1 LGNILIYN
9 KKVEEEGFLLKLCQ
23 KRGFVFTSATLEN
36 TVALLNSMPFT
47 TILIDAELA
56 DDRALKEMLDKTPSL
71 ILTGREEDTLKET
84 ARHWPDDRF
93 VDYLVI
99 SPRPVDITRGE
110 RIVKIAQ
117 DYARLKS
124 DVESLT
130 LSKESMEKKFK
141 RVYTEIKDIGSA
153 LSEGFMKQLEKRIAL
168 EARYIRFQ
176 KLKEKFENILK
187 KLYAANDVNNLLDIV
202 FDIKDLVQAGGIS
215 LYVLEENETLGKY
228 LKPLVWDDAFLS
240 HADFARHVAL
250 FLAQDFAATV
260 ARKGEEINTAN
271 AAADPGFSG
280 RYQQQLKA
288 PLYSILCTPL
298 KHDKEVIGAIEV
310 YNKSADDKVSKAGFS
325 LEDQQIMRGLSEHIS
340 IAMTKLNLIQYD
352 ALTGLLR
359 PDPFYEKVIQKI
371 ESQGKRRQEVDSYAM
386 VMGDVDW
393 FKNYNDR
400 NGHEAGNRLLR
411 ELAGIMKTSI
421 REDDLLC
428 RYGGEE
434 FLFFLAAVKNVEEA
448 TLLTERIRKN
458 IEEHYFEYEEF
469 QPRHN
474 LTMSFGVTVFPR
486 KELTEPGAA
495 TKALLKKIAGE
506 ADMAL
511 AEAKGKRFKNLPYN
525 ENLITKNKVCA
536 YVRDK
541 AAVMGRTGVL
551 QGQER
556 MIVEKRKSERYYAS
570 TLCIYKENGGHK
582 VATTVD
588 LSLGGAKFSSESQF
602 PLAKTLDF
610 FLILGS
616 RANLLTGDVVYSQ
629 KVSPHSSYFYTGVK
643 FKDLSSED
651 RKLLETYFQLLEK
664 KEVQPI

>member
-1 LGNILIYN
+1 MGNILIYN

-23 KRGFVFTSATLEN
+23 KYGVIFTSATLEK
-36 TVALLNSMPFT
+36 TLTLLGSMSFT

-56 DDRALKEMLDKTPSL
+56 DDRALKEMLNQAPSL
-71 ILTGREEDTLKET
+71 ILTGREEEALKET
-84 ARHWPDDRF
+84 ARHWPADRF

-110 RIVKIAQ
+110 RILKIAQ

-124 DVESLT
+124 DVENLT
-130 LSKESMEKKFK
+130 LSKESMEQKM
-141 RVYTEIKDIGSA
+141 RRLYGQIKEIGSA
-153 LSEGFMKQLEKRIAL
+153 LSEGFVKQLEKRVAL

-176 KLKEKFENILK
+176 KLKEKFENILR

-202 FDIKDLVQAGGIS
+202 FDIKDLVRASGIS
-215 LYVLEENETLGKY
+215 LYVLEESETMGKY
-228 LKPLVWDDAFLS
+228 LKPLVWDDAFLA
-240 HADFARHVAL
+240 HADFAKHIAL

-260 ARKGEEINTAN
+260 ARTGAEVNKTEATD
-271 AAADPGFSG
+271 DPGFSG
-280 RYQQQLKA
+280 RYQQQLRA

-298 KHDKEVIGAIEV
+298 KRDKEVIGAIEV
-310 YNKSADDKVSKAGFS
+310 YNKTADDKVTKAGFTE
-325 LEDQQIMRGLSEHIS
+325 EDQQIMRGLSEHIS
-340 IAMTKLNLIQYD
+340 IAMTKLNLIQFD

-359 PDPFYEKVIQKI
+359 PDPFFEKVLQKI
-371 ESQGKRRQEVDSYAM
+371 EFQGKRRQEIDSYAM

-411 ELAGIMKTSI
+411 ELASILKTSI

-458 IEEHYFEYEEF
+458 IEEHYFENEEF

-495 TKALLKKIAGE
+495 TKPVLKKIAGE

-541 AAVMGRTGVL
+541 AAVMGRAGVL
-551 QGQER
+551 RSPEK
-556 MIVEKRKSERYYAS
+556 IISEKRKFERYYAS
-570 TLCIYKENGGHK
+570 TLCIYKEDGGHK

-588 LSLGGAKFSSESQF
+588 LSLGGAKISSETQF

-616 RANLLTGDVVYSQ
+616 RANLLAGDVVYSQ
-629 KVSPHSSYFYTGVK
+629 KISPHSSYFYTGLK
-643 FKDLSSED
+643 FKDLSQEN
-651 RKLLETYFQLLEK
+651 RKLLETYFNLLEK
-664 KEVQPI
+664 KEVRSI

>member
-1 LGNILIYN
+1 LGNILIYS

-23 KRGFVFTSATLEN
+23 KYGFVFSSATLEN

-47 TILIDAELA
+47 TILVDAELA

-71 ILTGREEDTLKET
+71 ILTGREEDVLKET
-84 ARHWPDDRF
+84 ARHWPADRF

-124 DVESLT
+124 EVESLT
-130 LSKESMEKKFK
+130 LSKESMEQKFK
-141 RVYTEIKDIGSA
+141 RVYAEIKAIGSA

-168 EARYIRFQ
+168 ETRYIRFQ
-176 KLKEKFENILK
+176 KLKEKFENILR

-202 FDIKDLVQAGGIS
+202 FDIKDLVQASGIS

-240 HADFARHVAL
+240 HADFAKHVAL
-250 FLAQDFAATV
+250 FLAQDFAALV
-260 ARKGEEINTAN
+260 ARKGEEINAAN

-280 RYQQQLKA
+280 RYQQQLRA

-310 YNKSADDKVSKAGFS
+310 YNKSADGKAGFT
-325 LEDQQIMRGLSEHIS
+325 LEDQQIMRELSEHIS

-359 PDPFYEKVIQKI
+359 SDPFFEKVIQKI
-371 ESQGKRRQEVDSYAM
+371 ESQAKRRQEVDSYAM

-411 ELAGIMKTSI
+411 ELAGIMKSSI

-458 IEEHYFEYEEF
+458 IEEHYFEHEEF

-474 LTMSFGVTVFPR
+474 LTMSFGVTVFLR
-486 KELTEPGAA
+486 KELAEPGGV
-495 TKALLKKIAGE
+495 TKALLKKIASE

-541 AAVMGRTGVL
+541 AAVMGKSGVL
-551 QGQER
+551 QGRER
-556 MIVEKRKSERYYAS
+556 LSVEKRKNERYYAS

-588 LSLGGAKFSSESQF
+588 LSLGGAKISSETQF

-610 FLILGS
+610 FLLLGS
-616 RANLLTGDVVYSQ
+616 RANLLAGDVVYSQ
-629 KVSPHSSYFYTGVK
+629 KVSPHSSFFFTGLK
-643 FKDLSSED
+643 FKDLSLED
-651 RKLLETYFQLLEK
+651 KKLLETYFNLLEK